1 MKHQFSPLLFMTV
14 SLLLIGLAWCY
25 YSFALNARVNM
36 VMRRELQAF
45 EAHQLQVIEII
56 QPQWPDDLR
65 DRFIFANPNGRDEL
79 RTRNGETF
87 DTMRRTLSNRLRLPI
102 WPGLVA
108 VAVSCTFLL
117 YWILDAVSTRIA
129 ARKSPPQ

>member
-1 MKHQFSPLLFMTV
+1 MKHKFPSLLFMTV

-45 EAHQLQVIEII
+45 EEHQLQALEFA

-65 DRFIFANPNGRDEL
+65 DRFIFVNPNGRDEL

-87 DTMRRTLSNRLRLPI
+87 ETMRRAFSNRLRLPM
-102 WPGLVA
+102 WPGLAA
-108 VAVSCTFLL
+108 VAVSCMFLL

-129 ARKSPPQ
+129 SRKPPPH